1 MVPGDGGGGGAC
13 AGFLT
18 AGGLVGTAVDADG
31 AETESPSSGWGPAA
45 WLAGMGMGWGGL
57 RGVLLLESRS
67 AAVGAVGDR
76 VLLGPAWA
84 PWSEKMSGR
93 EIRGERGSGCGAM
106 IDAIVAVA
114 GAGAVVVVAGVGAVA
129 VVAAAGGT
137 VGARAGSNE
146 QGNVESKCMK

>member
-1 MVPGDGGGGGAC
+1 M
-13 AGFLT
+13 T

-67 AAVGAVGDR
+67 AAVGDR

-84 PWSEKMSGR
+84 PCSEKISGR

-106 IDAIVAVA
+106 IDASVA
-114 GAGAVVVVAGVGAVA
+114 GRGLW
-129 VVAAAGGT
+129 
-137 VGARAGSNE
+137 
-146 QGNVESKCMK
+146 